1 MVERSDDEVDEVLA
15 VGQATLEEPHD
26 DHVMGQSHRVGVEP
40 GTVASTEFRSPLDS
54 FLTHA

>member
-40 GTVASTEFRSPLDS
+40 RTVAST
-54 FLTHA
+54 